1 MVMINT
7 SYDLLKDIY
16 LLLDDGDRGFL
27 KQYGITPAQYYAL
40 LWLDVVEP
48 KKLSQLSKDMLT
60 DPGNVTRLTD
70 RMDEKGW
77 VLRQRDQI
85 DRRVIWVSLT
95 PQGRQLCSEVRL
107 AHASYVQAQMS
118 LLTPE
123 EQNQL
128 HTLLHKLRDGLSQ
141 KIGQAP

>member
-1 MVMINT
+1 MMIHT
-7 SYDLLKDIY
+7 SYDLLKDVY

-40 LWLDVVEP
+40 LWLDVTEP

-77 VLRQRDQI
+77 VLRQRDQV

-95 PQGRQLCSEVRL
+95 PQGRQLCSEVRQ
-107 AHASYVQAQMS
+107 AHAGYVQARMS

-128 HTLLHKLRDGLSQ
+128 QTLLHKLRDGLNNEIQ
-141 KIGQAP
+141 HTP